1 MSAVMARTRPTSTD
15 RLRRA
20 LCAALAATLL
30 SFPGIGPAAA
40 GAGELDARYRVSV
53 AGIPIAELGFAF
65 REAEGALES
74 RLLVRAVGLAAA
86 WNGARSE
93 LATVGRLDG
102 AGRPLPARFTSRVE
116 KRDRDRA
123 VEIRYDP
130 AGAVAAVEITSRG
143 RKKASEVPPEL
154 RVGTVDPL
162 TAFARLRVWLEQAV
176 AGRAG
181 PAVTVPVFDG
191 RKRLDLEAR
200 YVGRAPAPDGEN
212 GEVLELAVR
221 LVGIFGFDEDDELIH
236 LPDGDEPAP
245 LRVLVRAD
253 GSFLPLRLDV
263 PDRRAGPVIELVRD
277 CQRVRCPAQGG

>member
-1 MSAVMARTRPTSTD
+1 MIRSTSAPRRR
-15 RLRRA
+15 RLR
-20 LCAALAATLL
+20 AALTVAALL
-30 SFPGIGPAAA
+30 LGSVGPAAA
-40 GAGELDARYRVSV
+40 GTADLDARYRVSV
-53 AGIPIAELGFAF
+53 AGVPVAELSFGLVEADGTF
-65 REAEGALES
+65 RTRLAMES
-74 RLLVRAVGLAAA
+74 VGLAAA

-93 LATVGRLDG
+93 LSGLGRRDG
-102 AGRPLPARFTSRVE
+102 SGRPIPVRFTSRLE

-143 RKKASEVPPEL
+143 RKKVSEVPPEL

-200 YVGRAPAPDGEN
+200 YVGRVPAPDGEN

-221 LVGIFGFDEDDELIH
+221 LVGIFGFDEDDQLIH

-263 PDRRAGPVIELVRD
+263 PDRRVGPVIELVRD
-277 CQRVRCPAQGG
+277 CQRVRCRAPGG